1 MPPLRRFCQF
11 LPRSTPS
18 MARHVP
24 TPTTASTCTPETAEG
39 RHLFEVTG
47 YSKHRG
53 MGHDK
58 FIRSGNF
65 SVGGHQWSIR
75 FYPDGFVKGKDYI
88 SVYLELMGG
97 SKVRASC
104 DLKLVDLTTGLS
116 ASVHRTEP
124 RMFNSGD
131 VSRYAPQNSSFMERS
146 GFEASVYLRDDRLV
160 IECIVTVMAEPKVSA
175 TKLRA
180 KIEMP
185 PSDIGNHLGKLLEE
199 EVGADV
205 TFSVGG
211 ETFTAHKLVL
221 AMRSPVFKA
230 EFYGPMRERSTQIV
244 TIEDIQP
251 AVFRVLLQFIYTDS
265 LPDMEDLVEDV
276 DCEMI
281 RHLLVAADRYALDRL
296 KLICQSILAENLN
309 VMTVATTLSLA
320 YQHNCSMLQDVCLE
334 YMTSSNVMDAV
345 VATEGYKYLK
355 TTCPYA
361 LADAFEK
368 TMKLV
373 LQCR

>member
-1 MPPLRRFCQF
+1 MD
-11 LPRSTPS
+11 
-18 MARHVP
+18 RHVP
-24 TPTTASTCTPETAEG
+24 TPTTASTCTPETAQG

-53 MGHDK
+53 MGHEK
-58 FIRSGNF
+58 FIRSGTF
-65 SVGGHQWSIR
+65 FVGGHQWSIR
-75 FYPDGFVKGKDYI
+75 FYPDESIKDKDYI
-88 SVYLELMGG
+88 SVYLELMKEKEG

-116 ASVHRTEP
+116 ASVHRTGP
-124 RMFNSGD
+124 RMFNSRD
-131 VSRYAPQNSSFMERS
+131 VSRFAPQDGLFKKRS
-146 GFEASVYLRDDRLV
+146 EFEASVYLRDDRLV
-160 IECIVTVMAEPKVSA
+160 IECIVTVMTEPKVSA
-175 TKLRA
+175 TKLPT

-199 EVGADV
+199 EECADV

-230 EFYGPMRERSTQIV
+230 EFYGPMRERSTQLV
-244 TIEDIQP
+244 TIEDMQP

-265 LPDMEDLVEDV
+265 LPDMKDLVEDV
-276 DCEMI
+276 NCEMI

-309 VMTVATTLSLA
+309 VITVATTLALA
-320 YQHNCSMLQDVCLE
+320 YQHNCNMLQDVCLE
-334 YMTSSNVMDAV
+334 YITSSDVMDAV
-345 VATEGYKYLK
+345 AATEGYKNLK
-355 TTCPYA
+355 TTCPSA

-368 TMKLV
+368 TMKL
-373 LQCR
+373 RRT